1 MVAGRRAEWFLI
13 NTTNSLDST
22 AEEEGGEGDEEEG
35 EEEEGEEEEEGWG
48 LAVSQSR
55 AFWTVV

>member
-35 EEEEGEEEEEGWG
+35 EEEEGWG